1 VSAAPSAGRL
11 AKLGRFRSALY
22 SAGALLLTV
31 TTGCLVPAGAALA
44 ASPAPAPSTQSSGS
58 DVSLAPTLG
67 PGVQTGSD
75 QVALLGQSSWV
86 GPGQTFHLR
95 LQVDAHDPAHEFL
108 SVQQYSL
115 LADRSYFDEALSGHM
130 TGYAQGSPATFKL
143 TSLPGDPA
151 GGVDIDLPVGT
162 SANPDGT
169 QSLEVASQSGVYPIQ
184 IGLYS
189 DGNTLQGQLLTTFL
203 IYAQGPESLTQQPPL
218 SVALVV
224 PLHAAPALNANGKSR
239 PLDATTSAQLASQ
252 VDTLGGHPGVPVS
265 LAITPQ
271 TVDAL
276 ANGSA
281 VDRATLATLDQLLQ
295 TSHDQVLP
303 SAYVDVPYVGWADA
317 GLGSEL
323 SAQFAAGASA
333 LEKDLSVTP
342 SQTTWV
348 VNGPL
353 DDATLG
359 TLMAEG
365 AKQLIVPDRELS
377 SLPAAATVTT
387 YAWPTQLVGANGL
400 QIPVFGADSGLT
412 ADFSNPGGAV
422 LSANHLLAELAMI
435 QSETPHYTRGVA
447 VLPPAG
453 WSGNSTFVATLLA
466 GLQRNPL
473 LRPATASS
481 LFRDVPFS
489 AVPTTAARQVQRSL
503 VVPKAAAATSDTSPV
518 GTTPPSSATSGSGS
532 LSSAATTIPVSTTVP
547 ESTTTPSPSAVAD
560 QRALAAASRLFGD
573 AGAMQSA
580 RSQINGFAAA
590 FPANTQVGEMRQ
602 GLLIAESSDVTE
614 AERNGVLGEVGTAVK
629 QKLKLITLPL
639 SSSITLTSTK
649 GQIPLTVLAPPS
661 LHARVE
667 LRLTSER
674 LIFRPVSAPGASC
687 QVATPT
693 SEVCDLT
700 LTAEN
705 TTLKVPIETR
715 ASGVFPL
722 TVSLW
727 TPDNSLQIAHAQ
739 DTVHSTA
746 VSGVGV
752 VLIVLA
758 ALFLGTWW
766 VRDLRHGRRARRL
779 IPAPGDDAVDDRA
792 ETAGLQDAGVAS
804 EAVNVDVPE
813 GFDPFVQDFFSTP
826 PPDYEQPRAPRQR

>member
-1 VSAAPSAGRL
+1 MA
-11 AKLGRFRSALY
+11 
-22 SAGALLLTV
+22 
-31 TTGCLVPAGAALA
+31 
-44 ASPAPAPSTQSSGS
+44 
-58 DVSLAPTLG
+58 G

-75 QVALLGQSSWV
+75 RVALLSQSSWV

-95 LQVDAHDPAHEFL
+95 LQIAAHNAAHEFL

-115 LADRSYFDEALSGHM
+115 VADRSYFDEALSGHM
-130 TGYAQGSPATFKL
+130 TGYAQSPPVTFKL
-143 TSLPGDPA
+143 TSLSADPA
-151 GGVDIDLPVGT
+151 GGVDIDLPVGST
-162 SANPDGT
+162 ARSEGT
-169 QSLEVASQSGVYPIQ
+169 RSLEVASQSGVYPIQ

-189 DGNTLQGQLLTTFL
+189 DANVLQGELLTTFL
-203 IYAQGPESLTQQPPL
+203 IYAQGSESQTQQPPL
-218 SVALVV
+218 SIALIL
-224 PLHAAPALNANGKSR
+224 PLHASPALDAKGKPES
-239 PLDATTSAQLASQ
+239 LDATTSERLAAQ
-252 VDTLGGHPGVPVS
+252 VDTLSAYPGVPLS
-265 LAITPQ
+265 LAATPQ

-276 ANGSA
+276 AGGSS
-281 VDRATLATLDQLLQ
+281 VDRSTLATLNQVVQ

-303 SAYVDVPYVGWADA
+303 SAYVDVPYMGWANA
-317 GLGSEL
+317 GLGTEL
-323 SAQFAAGASA
+323 TTQLAAGASI
-333 LEKDLSVTP
+333 LEKDLGTTP
-342 SQTTWV
+342 SQSTWV

-365 AKQLIVPDRELS
+365 ARQLIVPDRELS
-377 SLPAAATVTT
+377 PLPAAATVTT
-387 YAWPTQLVGANGL
+387 YAWPTHLVGPNGL
-400 QIPVFGADSGLT
+400 QIPVFGADAGLT
-412 ADFSNPGGAV
+412 SDFSNPGGAV

-453 WSGNSTFVATLLA
+453 WTENSTFVRTLLA
-466 GLQRNPL
+466 GLERNPI
-473 LRPATASS
+473 LRPVTASR
-481 LFRDVPFS
+481 LFTDVPFS
-489 AVPTTAARQVQRSL
+489 AVPTNAARQVQRTL
-503 VVPKAAAATSDTSPV
+503 VIPKTTAATSDTASAGV
-518 GTTPPSSATSGSGS
+518 TPSSSPSSGSAS
-532 LSSAATTIPVSTTVP
+532 PLLSAVTTAPVSSTVPVSTTVA
-547 ESTTTPSPSAVAD
+547 SPSTLAD
-560 QRALAAASRLFGD
+560 QRALAAAGRLFGD
-573 AGAMQSA
+573 ADAIRAA

-590 FPANTQVGEMRQ
+590 FPTNTHVVDLRQ
-602 GLLIAESSDVTE
+602 DLLSAEASDVSE
-614 AERNGVLGEVGTAVK
+614 AERNGLLDAVQTAVN

-674 LIFRPVSAPGASC
+674 LIFRPVSGAGANC
-687 QVATPT
+687 QVPSPT
-693 SEVCDLT
+693 SEVCELT

-727 TPDNSLQIAHAQ
+727 TPDNSFQIAQAQ

-752 VLIVLA
+752 VLIVMA
-758 ALFLGTWW
+758 ALFLGIWW

-779 IPAPGDDAVDDRA
+779 VPAPGDDAVDDGA
-792 ETAGLQDAGVAS
+792 DETAGSRDVRDTGEAAGVHL
-804 EAVNVDVPE
+804 PE

-826 PPDYEQPRAPRQR
+826 PPDYEQPRAPRRR